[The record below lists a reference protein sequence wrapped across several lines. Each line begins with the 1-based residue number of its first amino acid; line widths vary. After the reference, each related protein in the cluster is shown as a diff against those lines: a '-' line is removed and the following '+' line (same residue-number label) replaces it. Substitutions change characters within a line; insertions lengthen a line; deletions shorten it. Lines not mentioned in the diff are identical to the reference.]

1 MRVADLLVKCLE
13 NEGVE
18 YVFGVPGE
26 EMLDVLDAIIDS
38 KIKFISTR
46 HEQGAAFMADA
57 VGRLTGRAGVAISTL
72 GPGAMNL
79 ATGIADANLDHAPL
93 IAITGQIGLE
103 ATHKESHQH
112 IDTADMFRSITKWS
126 TQIDTPAITSEVARR
141 AFKIAEAE
149 KPGAC
154 HIELPEDIAA
164 LEVFGEPLARQPAVP
179 QAPRPESLRL
189 AANLIN
195 NAERPI
201 ILSGNGVIR
210 GRASAELRAFVEKTG
225 ISAANTFMGKG
236 AISSRSELSL
246 STIGLQARDH
256 VSCGFDQADLVIAIG
271 YDLVEYAP
279 SRWNPDRDK
288 TIVHIDF
295 TPSEVD
301 AHYIPTAEVVGDI
314 ATSLRDLKN
323 MVHKSSQSDYFL
335 KLRQFVLEELDAHAD
350 DKYYPIKPQKLIH
363 DLRKALGDEDI
374 LISDVGA
381 HKLWIARLY
390 PTYEPNTVLISNG
403 LAAMGFALPAA
414 IAAKLVRPERKVV
427 AACGDG
433 GFMMNSQEMETAVRL
448 RLPIVIVIFNDFG
461 YGLIKWKQMG
471 KYKREHGVS
480 FGNPDFIQFAE
491 SFGAKGYRP
500 EDSTEVLPALEE
512 ALRQDVPAIVDVR
525 IDYAENFK
533 LSERLGQLICP
544 T

>member
-1 MRVADLLVKCLE
+1 MRVADMLVKCLE

-26 EMLDVLDAIIDS
+26 EMLDILDAIVDS
-38 KIKFISTR
+38 RIQFVSTR

-72 GPGAMNL
+72 GPGALNL
-79 ATGIADANLDHAPL
+79 ATGVADANLDHAPL
-93 IAITGQIGLE
+93 VAITGQIGLE

-112 IDTADMFRSITKWS
+112 IDTAEIYRPITKWS
-126 TQIDTPAITSEVARR
+126 AQIDTPEITAEVVRK
-141 AFKIAEAE
+141 AFKTAEAE

-154 HIELPEDIAA
+154 HIEVPEDIAA
-164 LEVFGEPLARQPAVP
+164 EEIEGSSLTRQPAAP
-179 QAPRPESLRL
+179 QSPRPEAVRL

-195 NAERPI
+195 HARSPI

-210 GRASAELRAFVEKTG
+210 GNASAELRALAEKTG
-225 ISAANTFMGKG
+225 IPVANTFMGKG
-236 AISSRSELSL
+236 AISASSDLSL

-256 VSCGFDQADLVIAIG
+256 ISCGFDRADLVIAVG
-271 YDLVEYAP
+271 YDLVEYSP
-279 SRWNPDRDK
+279 SRWNPSRDK
-288 TIVHIDF
+288 TIVNIDS

-301 AHYIPTAEVVGDI
+301 AHYVPSAEVVGDI
-314 ATSLRDLKN
+314 AESLRQLTALADGGRECE
-323 MVHKSSQSDYFL
+323 YYL
-335 KLRQFVLEELDAHAD
+335 KLRQFVVEEMEAHAD
-350 DKYYPIKPQKLIH
+350 DRTYPVTPQKVIH
-363 DLRKALGDEDI
+363 DLRQSLGDEDI

-381 HKLWIARLY
+381 HKLWIARMF
-390 PTYEPNTVLISNG
+390 PTYEPNTTLISNG

-414 IAAKLVRPERKVV
+414 IAAKLVKPERKVI

-433 GFMMNSQEMETAVRL
+433 GFMMNAQELETAVRL

-461 YGLIKWKQMG
+461 YGLIQWKQLG
-471 KYKREHGVS
+471 KYKREYGVS
-480 FGNPDFIQFAE
+480 FGNPDFVKFAE

-500 EDSTEVLPALEE
+500 EEAGEVLPALRE
-512 ALRQDVPAIVDVR
+512 ALRQDVPAVVDVR
-525 IDYAENFK
+525 VDYGENFK
-533 LSERLGQLICP
+533 LTERLGQMICP